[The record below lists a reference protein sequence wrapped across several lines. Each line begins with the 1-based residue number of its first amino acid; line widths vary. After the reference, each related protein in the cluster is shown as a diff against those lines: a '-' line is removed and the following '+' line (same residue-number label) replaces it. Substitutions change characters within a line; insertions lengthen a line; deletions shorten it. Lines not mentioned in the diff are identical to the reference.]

1 MKREKGREEK
11 NVKQKI
17 KYNHKILGL
26 AVSEMDLG
34 LILRA
39 AGFDGPPASAD
50 ILFRATKLPR
60 RSDPIGPLAPS
71 L

>member
-1 MKREKGREEK
+1 
-11 NVKQKI
+11 
-17 KYNHKILGL
+17 
-26 AVSEMDLG
+26 MDLG

-50 ILFRATKLPR
+50 ILFRAMKLPR